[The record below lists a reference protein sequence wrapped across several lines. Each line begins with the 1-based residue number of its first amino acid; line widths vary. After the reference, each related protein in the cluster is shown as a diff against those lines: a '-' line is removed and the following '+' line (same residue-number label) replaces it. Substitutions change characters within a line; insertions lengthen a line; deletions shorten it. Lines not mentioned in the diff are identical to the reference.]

1 MVRNTE
7 LTHAENPIGLEENKK
22 TARRGGAIAGKARKE
37 IEQETGRP
45 VISPKNAVDFSQLI
59 ADVSKKAED
68 DVKIE

>member
-37 IEQETGRP
+37 IEQETGKP
-45 VISPKNAVDFSQLI
+45 VISSKNVVDFS
-59 ADVSKKAED
+59 
-68 DVKIE
+68 